1 MSEQIRGPDGRYLSS
16 DIIGDDVPPTV
27 WVNKTESVLGATAET
42 PAPSDLSGKFNA
54 ADVNSAA
61 RDAAEK
67 TKAASRLKS
76 QLEQLEEDAR
86 AFGINAGDGSPSP
99 RQEPIFFEKSI
110 SQLRQ
115 SIEEMSKEMKLL
127 SPDSRDGHN
136 QLDAEE
142 LELAQS
148 KMLAVMRDV
157 DDKSMDDRAWH
168 QLRPRFS
175 VKDMQDSVQN

>member
-1 MSEQIRGPDGRYLSS
+1 MSEQIRGPDGRYLQASS

-27 WVNKTESVLGATAET
+27 WVNKTESVLGAAAET
-42 PAPSDLSGKFNA
+42 PAPSDLSGKFDA

-86 AFGINAGDGSPSP
+86 AFGIHAGDGSTSP
-99 RQEPIFFEKSI
+99 KHQESVFFEKSI

-127 SPDSRDGHN
+127 SPDSRDGHS

-142 LELAQS
+142 LELAQA

-157 DDKSMDDRAWH
+157 DDK
-168 QLRPRFS
+168 FFF
-175 VKDMQDSVQN
+175 

>member
-54 ADVNSAA
+54 AVKSAA

-99 RQEPIFFEKSI
+99 RQEESIFFEKSI

-127 SPDSRDGHN
+127 SPDSKDGYNH
-136 QLDAEE
+136 
-142 LELAQS
+142 
-148 KMLAVMRDV
+148 
-157 DDKSMDDRAWH
+157 
-168 QLRPRFS
+168 
-175 VKDMQDSVQN
+175 